1 MAAIQGLA
9 GSYRARFLLLGA
21 AVALPLLFFGLLGA
35 VRDQNARE
43 TALEE
48 DQVSLARAAAVAA
61 DGFLQGDAAAVRALA
76 ALPSTQNAAGGDLGT
91 AEAAMRSVLQAF
103 PNVET
108 LGLIGSDGWNVL
120 SLTPQTLVPAR
131 TVFVGDRPYVRDA
144 LSSRQPVLSSA
155 VLSRVRPGVPVV
167 AIAVPIYDAA
177 GTQTGGVLIGTL
189 ALGRLREV
197 IQGALD
203 DPRLAIVIVDGDG
216 QALVMPGVDPA
227 DARALLSLSGQPAI
241 ESALAGQAGTWRG
254 VPPTSTEEMLV
265 GFAPVPETNWAV
277 LIQQPAAA
285 ALAPAR
291 EEALRS
297 VGLLTLALALSL
309 GAALVLTSRLTR
321 SHRDLEAARQAAE
334 RGRERAT
341 FLAEAGGQL
350 AISLDAGAALE
361 AAARSAVPWLADL
374 SVVELTPT
382 GPTLTR
388 ALALAHADPTLEAN
402 ARQLF
407 ECYPSNLGEA
417 DRVLR
422 SGQALLEADLS
433 DADLAARVSDV
444 THLELLRALGAH
456 AWMVLPLR
464 GRGGTVGTMR
474 LVASDPRRQ
483 YGADELALA
492 QELADRAALAVEN
505 ARLYAQVQ
513 RAVRTRDE
521 FLATA
526 SHDLKNPLASVKA
539 QAQLLMR
546 RAGRTTELVSSDV
559 FEVARRMDTT
569 VTRAAV
575 QLDELLDVARLQLGG
590 PLQLDRD
597 AVDLVRLAREAVAE
611 YTAAGEPHRVRLDAR
626 VAALV
631 GQWDARRLQRVIDNL
646 LSNALKYSRE
656 DAEVVVRV
664 DGAQDAAVL
673 SVEDQGIG
681 IPSADLP
688 NIFERFQRGSN
699 VVGRVDGTGVGLAS
713 TRYIVESHGGTVSIE
728 SQEGRGT
735 RVTVRLP
742 LGPTA
747 DG

>member
-1 MAAIQGLA
+1 
-9 GSYRARFLLLGA
+9 
-21 AVALPLLFFGLLGA
+21 
-35 VRDQNARE
+35 
-43 TALEE
+43 
-48 DQVSLARAAAVAA
+48 
-61 DGFLQGDAAAVRALA
+61 
-76 ALPSTQNAAGGDLGT
+76 
-91 AEAAMRSVLQAF
+91 
-103 PNVET
+103 
-108 LGLIGSDGWNVL
+108 
-120 SLTPQTLVPAR
+120 
-131 TVFVGDRPYVRDA
+131 
-144 LSSRQPVLSSA
+144 
-155 VLSRVRPGVPVV
+155 
-167 AIAVPIYDAA
+167 
-177 GTQTGGVLIGTL
+177 
-189 ALGRLREV
+189 
-197 IQGALD
+197 
-203 DPRLAIVIVDGDG
+203 
-216 QALVMPGVDPA
+216 
-227 DARALLSLSGQPAI
+227 
-241 ESALAGQAGTWRG
+241 
-254 VPPTSTEEMLV
+254 
-265 GFAPVPETNWAV
+265 
-277 LIQQPAAA
+277 
-285 ALAPAR
+285 
-291 EEALRS
+291 
-297 VGLLTLALALSL
+297 
-309 GAALVLTSRLTR
+309 
-321 SHRDLEAARQAAE
+321 
-334 RGRERAT
+334 
-341 FLAEAGGQL
+341 
-350 AISLDAGAALE
+350 
-361 AAARSAVPWLADL
+361 
-374 SVVELTPT
+374 
-382 GPTLTR
+382 
-388 ALALAHADPTLEAN
+388 
-402 ARQLF
+402 
-407 ECYPSNLGEA
+407 
-417 DRVLR
+417 
-422 SGQALLEADLS
+422 
-433 DADLAARVSDV
+433 
-444 THLELLRALGAH
+444 
-456 AWMVLPLR
+456 
-464 GRGGTVGTMR
+464 
-474 LVASDPRRQ
+474 
-483 YGADELALA
+483 LALA

-505 ARLYAQVQ
+505 ARLYAEVQ

-559 FEVARRMDTT
+559 LEVARRMDTT